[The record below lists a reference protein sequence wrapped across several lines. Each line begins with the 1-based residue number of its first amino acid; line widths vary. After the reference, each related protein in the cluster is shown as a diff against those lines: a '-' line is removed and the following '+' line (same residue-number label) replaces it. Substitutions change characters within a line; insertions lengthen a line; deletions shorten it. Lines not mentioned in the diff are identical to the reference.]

1 MTPVLTLL
9 GILKPDL
16 LNSRLQRLGAKLTR
30 LSPGKSPNR
39 LLHVLA
45 LAAIVMA
52 LNVIS
57 YTLASSLFVSNV
69 GAAGLPLSYILVGL
83 ASSPIYGW
91 FSQIVDRIPHHTL
104 FRYWALLTGSI
115 VLGLRA
121 LLFWDVQPIYYA
133 LYVGVYFLWT
143 LQLDILL
150 PTLIS
155 DYFTSRE
162 YKRIASYIT
171 VCQAL
176 GGFLGGMI
184 VGLLANLLSTADI
197 LLLVPTLYLVVFA
210 LVWNLQRHEQ
220 PVPPEES
227 DRHADS
233 PPANLGDLIR
243 DYPIFKW
250 LAGSTF
256 LWIVLYGIAEYL
268 YFDAYA
274 RHFADRPESLT
285 AFLGGFSAVNSI
297 LQVVVL
303 LFVTRRLLI
312 GRVGV
317 DGTNPIYPITTALAF
332 LGLSFGLGVGWVF
345 PAALFAHFNSSTID
359 TAINQPVYTL
369 MYNPIPNRDMAKVR
383 ALTDGLCYAL
393 GLATTGGLLW
403 LAQAYLNAGLIALF
417 GTVLSLVFVAVRHQ
431 LSRDYFQ
438 AMVTRLFSKTAE
450 MDLDMLEEVFQQV
463 PDNQI
468 PRLKTLLR
476 EGTPQEREKALR
488 LAAGL
493 RVPSRV
499 LSEIKPLFCQAQPG
513 QERGLFRFFAKTPQD
528 KVLSRFLWEMLESS
542 ETAVQL
548 LAFEAL
554 VARREPIADAW
565 LERLSASSAAT
576 IRGLACVLAQQ
587 STTLTPEVR
596 QRCRGIW
603 DSPLDDETKT
613 VVIRGIRNT
622 GDVTMIPQLRSL
634 LQGASVDVQI
644 EGLKGLAQ
652 LQPEQDLALAELASG
667 FLDHPNPVVRGAAVD
682 LLGAVQLQE
691 FWPDIARGL
700 EDRDITVRGQA
711 IKALARYEDYNL
723 DRLAQLYLSHPRI
736 EVAESAVA
744 VLATVKTSRAFQF
757 LEGYLQADY
766 RRAALIR
773 DWWQRLPG
781 DSPQW
786 QPLVGVFRDRSQ
798 RVVNQVFHV
807 LSCLGNRRTLAEVR
821 QLLQRGEKRD
831 RDNALETLETLPHRR
846 YVFPIVPL
854 IEYPDGPVAGFRSG
868 DDDGALGLLQEML
881 TTEDHWIRAGAL
893 RVWASYQ
900 QEVPPGLLR
909 DRDRVVKALVQ
920 EIRKAQGAENLS
932 FDRILF
938 LKTLV
943 LFQELSLD
951 ELWSL
956 DRGFQKR
963 SYQAGEMI
971 CQEGEL
977 GRQLSIVYQGQ
988 LQATSSFSDEPI
1000 LLESGS
1006 YFGDFGLFGDTPYSA
1021 TITADTDVL
1030 LLCLSKESFDV
1041 LVDVIPK
1048 LNTCLAVAAR
1058 YSSL

>member
-1 MTPVLTLL
+1 MTPVLHSLGTL
-9 GILKPDL
+9 KK
-16 LNSRLQRLGAKLTR
+16 RLWTQGPERFWATLTR
-30 LSPGKSPNR
+30 LSPGDSSSR
-39 LLHVLA
+39 LLHILA

-52 LNVIS
+52 LNVMS

-91 FSQIVDRIPHHTL
+91 FSQIVDRIPHRSL
-104 FRYWALLTGSI
+104 FRYWALLSGSV

-121 LLFWDVQPIYYA
+121 LVFWDIPPIYYA

-171 VCQAL
+171 VCQAI
-176 GGFLGGMI
+176 GGFMGGMI
-184 VGLLANLLSTADI
+184 VGVLANLLSTADI
-197 LLLVPTLYLVVFA
+197 LLFVPTLYLVVFA
-210 LVWNLQRHEQ
+210 LVWNLQRREQ

-227 DRHADS
+227 DRHADA
-233 PPANLGDLIR
+233 PPSNLRELLR
-243 DYPIFKW
+243 QYPIFKW

-274 RHFADRPESLT
+274 QHFADHPQRLT
-285 AFLGGFSAVNSI
+285 AFLGSFSAINSI
-297 LQVVVL
+297 LQVLVL
-303 LFVTRRLLI
+303 LLITRRLLI

-317 DGTNPIYPITTALAF
+317 DGTNPIYPITTALSF
-332 LGLSFGLGVGWVF
+332 LGLSLGFGLGWAF
-345 PAALFAHFNSSTID
+345 PVALFAHFNSSTID
-359 TAINQPVYTL
+359 TAVNQPVYTL
-369 MYNPIPNRDMAKVR
+369 MYNPIANRDMAKVR

-393 GLATTGGLLW
+393 GLATTGGFLW
-403 LAQAYLNAGLIALF
+403 VAQSYLDPMAIALV
-417 GTVLSLVFVAVRHQ
+417 GTGLSLLFVWIRRQ

-438 AMVTRLFSKTAE
+438 SMVTRLFSNTGE
-450 MDLDMLEEVFQQV
+450 MDLEMLEELFSQV
-463 PDNQI
+463 PDSQI

-476 EGTPQEREKALR
+476 EGQPQEQEKALR
-488 LAAGL
+488 LAVGL
-493 RVPSRV
+493 RVPSQV
-499 LSEIKPLFCQAQPG
+499 LEEIKPLVFQRELPQRRA
-513 QERGLFRFFAKTPQD
+513 LFRFFAKTPED
-528 KVLSRFLWEMLESS
+528 KHLSRFLGQLLDSPE
-542 ETAVQL
+542 VGVKL
-548 LAFEAL
+548 LAFESL
-554 VARREPIADAW
+554 VARGESFSESQLISL
-565 LERLSASSAAT
+565 LESSAAT
-576 IRGLACVLAQQ
+576 IQGLACILAQQ
-587 STTLTPEVR
+587 SGSLPPQVR
-596 QRCRGIW
+596 ERCRQFW

-613 VVIRGIRNT
+613 VVIRGIRNL

-634 LQGASVDVQI
+634 LEGASVDVQI

-652 LQPEQDLALAELASG
+652 LQPERDLALAELATG

-723 DRLAQLYLSHPRI
+723 DRLAEMYLSHPRI
-736 EVAESAVA
+736 EVAEAAVA
-744 VLATVKTSRAFQF
+744 VLATVKTNRAFQF
-757 LEGYLQADY
+757 LEAYLQADY

-773 DWWQRLPG
+773 DWWQRMPQE
-781 DSPQW
+781 SPQW
-786 QPLVGVFRDRSQ
+786 QPLIGVFRDRTQ

-854 IEYPDGPVAGFRSG
+854 IEHPDGPVASSKLPAAE
-868 DDDGALGLLQEML
+868 DSLGLLREMFD
-881 TTEDHWIRAGAL
+881 TEDHWIRAGAL
-893 RVWASYQ
+893 RVWLSYQ
-900 QEVPPGLLR
+900 QELPFGVLR
-909 DRDRVVKALVQ
+909 DRHRVVKALVT
-920 EIRKAQGAENLS
+920 EINKTQGVYQLS

-951 ELWSL
+951 DLWSL

-963 SYQAGEMI
+963 TYAAGETI
-971 CQEGEL
+971 CEEGEL
-977 GRQLSIVYQGQ
+977 GKQLSIIYQGR
-988 LQATSSFSDEPI
+988 LQASSSFSDEPVI
-1000 LLESGS
+1000 LTPGT
-1006 YFGDFGLFGDTPYSA
+1006 YFGDFGLFGETPYSA
-1021 TITADTDVL
+1021 TITAETDAL
-1030 LLCLSKESFDV
+1030 LLCLSKDSFDV

-1048 LNTCLAVAAR
+1048 LNTCLAIAAR

>member
-1 MTPVLTLL
+1 MTPVFNALGTL
-9 GILKPDL
+9 KK
-16 LNSRLQRLGAKLTR
+16 RLWMQSSKRFSAQLSR
-30 LSPGKSPNR
+30 LSPGNSSNR
-39 LLHVLA
+39 LLHILA
-45 LAAIVMA
+45 LAAMIMA

-57 YTLASSLFVSNV
+57 YTLASSLFVSNI

-91 FSQIVDRIPHHTL
+91 FSQIVDRIPHRSL
-104 FRYWALLTGSI
+104 FRYWALLTGS
-115 VLGLRA
+115 VMLGLRA
-121 LLFWDVQPIYYA
+121 LLFWDIPPIYYA

-162 YKRIASYIT
+162 YKRIAPYIT
-171 VCQAL
+171 VCQAI
-176 GGFLGGMI
+176 GGFIGGLI
-184 VGLLANLLSTADI
+184 VGVLANLLSTADI

-210 LVWNLQRHEQ
+210 LVWNLQRQEQ

-233 PPANLGDLIR
+233 PPSNLPELLR
-243 DYPIFKW
+243 QYPIFKW

-274 RHFADRPESLT
+274 QHFADHPQRLT
-285 AFLGGFSAVNSI
+285 AFLGGFSAINSI
-297 LQVVVL
+297 LQVLVL
-303 LFVTRRLLI
+303 LLITRRLLI

-332 LGLSFGLGVGWVF
+332 LGLSFGFGVGWAF

-359 TAINQPVYTL
+359 TAVNQPVYTL

-403 LAQAYLNAGLIALF
+403 FAQSYLDPMAIALF
-417 GTVLSLVFVAVRHQ
+417 GTGLSLLFVLIRRQ

-438 AMVTRLFSKTAE
+438 SMVTRLFSNTGE
-450 MDLDMLEEVFQQV
+450 MDLEMVEELFSQV
-463 PDNQI
+463 PDSQI
-468 PRLKTLLR
+468 PRLKALLR
-476 EGTPQEREKALR
+476 EGQPQEQEKALR
-488 LAAGL
+488 LAVGL
-493 RVPSRV
+493 RVPSQV
-499 LSEIKPLFCQAQPG
+499 LEEIKPLVF
-513 QERGLFRFFAKTPQD
+513 ERELPQRRALFRFFAKTPQD
-528 KVLSRFLWEMLESS
+528 KYLSRFLWQLLESP
-542 ETAVQL
+542 EVGVKL
-548 LAFEAL
+548 LAFESL
-554 VARREPIADAW
+554 VARGESFSDSQLTSL
-565 LERLSASSAAT
+565 LESPAAT
-576 IRGLACVLAQQ
+576 IQGLACVLAQQ
-587 STTLTPEVR
+587 STSLAPQVR
-596 QRCRGIW
+596 ERCRQFW

-613 VVIRGIRNT
+613 VVIRGIRNL

-634 LQGASVDVQI
+634 LEGASVDVQI

-652 LQPEQDLALAELASG
+652 LQPERDLALAELATG

-682 LLGAVQLQE
+682 LLGAVQLEE

-723 DRLAQLYLSHPRI
+723 DRLAEMYLNHPRI

-757 LEGYLQADY
+757 LESYLQADY

-773 DWWQRLPG
+773 DWWQRMPQE
-781 DSPQW
+781 SPQW
-786 QPLVGVFRDRSQ
+786 EPLVGVFRDRTQ

-854 IEYPDGPVAGFRSG
+854 IEDPDGPVSSSQVSAEVDSL
-868 DDDGALGLLQEML
+868 ALLQEMFD
-881 TTEDHWIRAGAL
+881 TEDHWIRAGAL
-893 RVWASYQ
+893 RVWVSYQ
-900 QEVPPGLLR
+900 QELPSGLLR
-909 DRDRVVKALVQ
+909 DRDRVVKALIT
-920 EIRKAQGAENLS
+920 EINKSQGAAHFS

-951 ELWSL
+951 DLWSL

-963 SYQAGEMI
+963 TYSAGETI
-971 CQEGEL
+971 CEEGEL
-977 GRQLSIVYQGQ
+977 GKQLSIVYQGH
-988 LQATSSFSDEPI
+988 LQANSSFSEEPI
-1000 LLESGS
+1000 VLTPGT
-1006 YFGDFGLFGDTPYSA
+1006 YFGDFGLFGETPYSA
-1021 TITADTDVL
+1021 TITAETDSL
-1030 LLCLSKESFDV
+1030 LLCLSKDSFDV

-1048 LNTCLAVAAR
+1048 LNTCLAIAAR